1 MPEMYTIWQDVNHT
15 LTFCWRAQL
24 HGFIGQF
31 LTQENAERFVA
42 AVKHERS
49 RNKGMAPAASVTTKK
64 R

>member
-1 MPEMYTIWQDVNHT
+1 MSNELYTVWDSELEVP
-15 LTFCWRAQL
+15 FSWRVQL

-31 LTQENAERFVA
+31 ATRELAERFVA

-49 RNKGMAPAASVTTKK
+49 RNKGMAPAANVTTKK

>member
-1 MPEMYTIWQDVNHT
+1 MPDLYAIWQDPNIT
-15 LTFCWRAQL
+15 LTFRWRAQL

-49 RNKGMAPAASVTTKK
+49 RNKGMAPAANVTTKK